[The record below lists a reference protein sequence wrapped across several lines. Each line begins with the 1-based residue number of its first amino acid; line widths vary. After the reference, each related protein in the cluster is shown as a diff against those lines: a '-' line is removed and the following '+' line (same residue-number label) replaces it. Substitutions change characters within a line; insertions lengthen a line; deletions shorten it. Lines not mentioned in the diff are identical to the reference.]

1 MTLASYRNGVFYSI
15 RLKFRIDVVE
25 HLLIT
30 QVYFWNDNKML
41 KVKNSTSKKK
51 YENLCLRVYYD
62 RLLPS
67 HGRRTAV
74 AGPGQ
79 SRVTTGT
86 DRTTTVSQPSHSRTT
101 TGSNASRGTTLQV

>member
-51 YENLCLRVYYD
+51 YENLCLRVYIWSVENKYTSKVED
-62 RLLPS
+62 IYKFVECRYIMYVL
-67 HGRRTAV
+67 H
-74 AGPGQ
+74 
-79 SRVTTGT
+79 
-86 DRTTTVSQPSHSRTT
+86 
-101 TGSNASRGTTLQV
+101 